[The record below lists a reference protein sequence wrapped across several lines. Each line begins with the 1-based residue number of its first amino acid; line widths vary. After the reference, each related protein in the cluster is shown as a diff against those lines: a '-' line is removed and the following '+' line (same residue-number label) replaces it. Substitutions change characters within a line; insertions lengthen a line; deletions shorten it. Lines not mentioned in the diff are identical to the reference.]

1 MNPQMRAFFN
11 TLKDGVAVVDGQG
24 KVQFANAAGNRF
36 AALAVGE
43 PFPEPRV
50 LAGLADLVAGRA
62 RAPLAINL
70 ADGVAGTRG
79 ALLSPLPIPGHYALT
94 LNAGGESEAFETA
107 IRNLFDFI
115 DSEVG
120 APIERFARGLEEAFE
135 EDSVPDALAALFE
148 DARAAA
154 SLLKRTK
161 MLAEL
166 FRTTTLI
173 DRERLPLAAMVR
185 DVLDAEAEV
194 IGDREIQVHLDGLDE
209 ELPPVYGSRPWL
221 TRAMREIVDNALR
234 QCPPKSNVGIA
245 LQCTGA
251 HVIVKVTNHG
261 HFRPAALASLPVF
274 VPFHRIAQYVKEK
287 RMPKKPVAGRPTETP
302 VGGPG
307 LGLALCQR
315 IVALHGGRLQLP
327 EEDTEGLVEVRME
340 LATGAPAVDDEAL
353 NIEQAKRYAH
363 DMAALMHRMRAARGA
378 TLRAAGA

>member
-24 KVQFANAAGNRF
+24 LVQFANAAGGRF
-36 AALAVGE
+36 ASLAVGE
-43 PFPEPRV
+43 PFPESRV
-50 LAGLADLVAGRA
+50 LNGLADLVAGRA
-62 RAPLAINL
+62 RAPLLINL
-70 ADGVAGTRG
+70 ADGVAGTRS
-79 ALLSPLPIPGHYALT
+79 AVLSPLPIPGHYALT
-94 LNAGGESEAFETA
+94 LNAGGEGEAFETA

-120 APIERFARGLEEAFE
+120 APIDRFARGLEESFE
-135 EDSVPDALAALFE
+135 EDSVPDSLAALFE
-148 DARAAA
+148 DAKAAA
-154 SLLKRTK
+154 VLLKRTK

-173 DRERLPLAAMVR
+173 DRERLPLAEMVR
-185 DVLDAEAEV
+185 DVLDAEGKL
-194 IGDREIQVHLDGLDE
+194 IGDRDIQVHLDGLDE
-209 ELPPVYGSRPWL
+209 ELPPVYGSRAWL
-221 TRAMREIVDNALR
+221 TRALREIVDNALR
-234 QCPPKSNVGIA
+234 QAPPKSFVGLA

-251 HVIVKVTNHG
+251 HVIVKVSNHG

-274 VPFHRIAQYVKEK
+274 VPFHRIAQYVKERK
-287 RMPKKPVAGRPTETP
+287 MPRKALTGRPAETP
-302 VGGPG
+302 AGGPG

-327 EEDTEGLVEVRME
+327 EEDTDGLVEVRLE

-353 NIEQAKRYAH
+353 NIEQAKRYAQ

-378 TLRAAGA
+378 AQRATGA